1 LISLVKVPAKKH
13 PIHYF
18 AKRLPDSVRT
28 AAVVPSKRNRR
39 LLAACSHWEA
49 DIFTVEDFLSSV
61 VTAKGVLLP
70 DALRGYYIQKAA
82 EALSEKEKLIL
93 FRSGEPLSSYSDY
106 LKRSSTLLP
115 FFREMCAER
124 IDSALLAEKSV
135 YNDYS
140 EQIRAL
146 SAIWDNYNLLIKQ
159 DNFIDLWQTYLDFN
173 LDEDFLSRYDSFYIL
188 VSGYLNK
195 FEMELYRRLAGNRIV
210 EIVFNFVEAEH
221 RQEKTFKR
229 FFGAETQREAGDTG
243 IRWEK
248 AERVKNTLWLRY
260 NVGEEQD
267 WNVYSVPEN
276 PSEIEILPA
285 AGGFS
290 QYELITERIFELH
303 FDKQT
308 PLNKMAVV
316 LPSGDFSE
324 WFLRSDLYRLYNVS
338 YPETAK
344 SFGFY
349 QFLSSL
355 AALLEEKTPDGYPL
369 ALLEKLADYGF
380 LRAVTNK
387 DFFEKMK
394 TAGKLYTSEE
404 EISQNRGT
412 SELFSLISAFFDE
425 TDTYQS
431 AVRKLLTLFT
441 NLANFIEAEA
451 GAAVASEQANREISV
466 ITDAAVYLR
475 QLGQIFAHIKDEFP
489 AAELLRLI
497 LAELAGVMERTG
509 GKGVQV
515 LGLIESRNLQFD
527 YLFIPEMTS
536 AFPRPP
542 QDNLFLNSESREI
555 LGLPTFADRNELQK
569 SYLYQ
574 LLARAK
580 KTLITY
586 PSGEDFTPS
595 PFISEMAAKAKGW
608 LADEKAFTPVP
619 FTLVS
624 FPAGKRFADKYD
636 LAAKKTPEHLET
648 LRTFKFSPSSLD
660 AFRRCPRSFYYEH
673 IARIRPPKTAVDS
686 INMAELGH
694 ILHRTVRELF
704 TRGFSPFSPEYS
716 AQLRVAYDGHIKKYD
731 YFLYDPVGAFYAS
744 SLSSTLDAIA
754 AADRRHAESC
764 GLIRQRFEER
774 IEADYGGIS
783 LAGRIDRRDETGEGI
798 FLIDYKFRS
807 ELPRKAYSGASF
819 ENPNIDIQLPLYAL
833 MLERKFGKPPA
844 KLLWFDI
851 KNTQSLVEGFNLE
864 LYGAFKEYLLSLI
877 NRILSPGVFEMPEKP
892 ECGYCYYK
900 TFCPGGKK

>member
-13 PIHYF
+13 PIPYF
-18 AKRLPDSVRT
+18 AKRLSDSVRT

-39 LLAACSHWEA
+39 LLASCSHWEA
-49 DIFTVEDFLSSV
+49 EIFTVEDFLSSA
-61 VTAKGVLLP
+61 VTAQGVLLP

-82 EALSEKEKLIL
+82 ETLSEKEKLIL

-124 IDSALLAEKSV
+124 IDSALLAEKSA
-135 YNDYS
+135 YSDYS
-140 EQIRAL
+140 EQIRVL
-146 SAIWDNYNLLIKQ
+146 SAIWDNYNSLIKQ
-159 DNFIDLWQTYLDFN
+159 DNFIDRWQTYLDFD

-188 VSGYLNK
+188 VSGYLNR
-195 FEMELYRRLAGNRIV
+195 FEMELYRRLAENRV
-210 EIVFNFVEAEH
+210 TEIVFNFAEPEH
-221 RQEKTFKR
+221 RQERTFKS
-229 FFGAETQREAGDTG
+229 FFGADMQREESDAG

-248 AERVKNTLWLRY
+248 AERVKSALWLRY

-267 WNVYSVPEN
+267 WNVYSVPEE

-308 PLNKMAVV
+308 PLNKMAVI

-324 WFLRSDLYRLYNVS
+324 WFLRSDPYKLYNVS
-338 YPETAK
+338 YPETAR

-355 AALLEEKTPDGYPL
+355 AALLDEKTPDGYPL
-369 ALLEKLADYGF
+369 ALLEKLSDYGF
-380 LRAVTNK
+380 LRAITDK

-394 TAGKLYTSEE
+394 TAGKLYISEE
-404 EISQNRGT
+404 EMPQNRGT
-412 SELFSLISAFFDE
+412 AELFSLISAFFDE
-425 TDTYQS
+425 VDTYSS
-431 AVRKLLTLFT
+431 AVRKMLSLFT
-441 NLANFIEAEA
+441 NLADFIESE
-451 GAAVASEQANREISV
+451 ASEQAKRELSV
-466 ITDAAVYLR
+466 LTDAAVYLR

-497 LAELAGVMERTG
+497 LTELAGVMEKTG

-536 AFPRPP
+536 AFPHPP
-542 QDNLFLNSESREI
+542 RDNLFLNSESRKI

-569 SYLYQ
+569 SYLCQ

-586 PSGEDFTPS
+586 PSGEDVAPS

-608 LADEKAFTPVP
+608 LTDEKAFIPAP
-619 FTLVS
+619 FALVS

-636 LAAKKTPEHLET
+636 LTAKKTPERLET
-648 LRTFKFSPSSLD
+648 LRTFKYSPSSLN
-660 AFRRCPRSFYYEH
+660 AFRRCPRGFYYEY

-694 ILHRTVRELF
+694 IFHRTVRELF

-716 AQLRVAYDGHIKKYD
+716 TQLRIAYNEHIKQYD
-731 YFLYDPVGAFYAS
+731 YFLYDPIGAFYAA
-744 SLSSTLDAIA
+744 SLGSTLDAIA
-754 AADRRHAESC
+754 AADRRHAEEF
-764 GLIRQRFEER
+764 GLIRQWFEER
-774 IEADYGGIS
+774 AEADYGGIS
-783 LAGRIDRRDETGEGI
+783 LAGRIDRRDETGAGM

-807 ELPRKAYSGASF
+807 ELPRKAYSEASF

-833 MLERKFGKPPA
+833 MLERKFGKPPV

-851 KNTQSLVEGFNLE
+851 KNTRSLIKGFNLE
-864 LYGAFKEYLLSLI
+864 LYDAFKEYLLSLV
-877 NRILSPGVFEMPEKP
+877 NRILSPGIFEIPEKP
-892 ECGYCYYK
+892 DCEYCYYK